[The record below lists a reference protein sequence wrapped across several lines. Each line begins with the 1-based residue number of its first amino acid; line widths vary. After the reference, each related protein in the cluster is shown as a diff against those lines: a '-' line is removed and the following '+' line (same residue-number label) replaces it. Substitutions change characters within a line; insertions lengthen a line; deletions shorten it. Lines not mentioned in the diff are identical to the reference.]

1 MGYPGDSAQSGRR
14 TGRSGAR
21 FPSAK
26 QLERL
31 GDHETSEVAEE
42 PGRSSRRRR
51 GSAGRTTEVGRSGS
65 RFPPAKLL
73 ETDENR
79 DEQPPPDTAAAPAD
93 EPEAF
98 EPDAEDAE
106 DPYRL
111 LVRPYVLTKGRTQT
125 SKHYALETLI
135 TTRPG
140 PAWNGVISNELHT
153 VRELCVEPRSVAEVA
168 ALMSVPLGVARV
180 LIGDMDDAGLVD
192 VHASVAT
199 PEGRPDL
206 DLMRRV
212 LRGLH
217 EL

>member
-21 FPSAK
+21 FPSA
-26 QLERL
+26 E
-31 GDHETSEVAEE
+31 
-42 PGRSSRRRR
+42 
-51 GSAGRTTEVGRSGS
+51 
-65 RFPPAKLL
+65 LL
-73 ETDENR
+73 ET
-79 DEQPPPDTAAAPAD
+79 AP
-93 EPEAF
+93 EPESANDPEGV
-98 EPDAEDAE
+98 EPDARATEDT
-106 DPYRL
+106 YRL

-140 PAWNGVISNELHT
+140 PAWSGVISNELHT

-180 LIGDMDDAGLVD
+180 LIGDMDDAGLVE